1 MTGNASLL
9 DFFEPM
15 HPQNPESV
23 CPCSRCPL
31 WHTWLDTPCADS
43 AGDPAR
49 AEVTPSATPSDPPET
64 AGQSVRF
71 QLGGQ

>member
-9 DFFEPM
+9 AFFDP
-15 HPQNPESV
+15 HWANPEYDR
-23 CPCSRCPL
+23 PCSRCPL
-31 WHTWLDTPCADS
+31 WHIGLDTPCADG

-64 AGQSVRF
+64 AGQSVRV
-71 QLGGQ
+71 QVGGQ